1 METKYIIVM
10 IDTGGGVVVKFEI
23 RSLDNC
29 PRVREIV
36 VVSGVPYTVDRV
48 IHTPGEIPSTRI
60 EVRK

>member
-1 METKYIIVM
+1 M